1 MNIIKLFS
9 FHGVSKRKE
18 WWWGIVFTAVIMHF
32 FCEIVYPDNATAQII
47 VLTIGQCILAP
58 VTVRRLRDTDGAIWS
73 VFIYFLC
80 TIAALISIFI
90 LNSRTALTVIEPVA
104 GILGLYIFFVAGFG
118 KTYHVNR

>member
-1 MNIIKLFS
+1 MFIKSFFS
-9 FHGVSKRKE
+9 FSGVAKRKE
-18 WWWGIVFTAVIMHF
+18 WWWGILSTAAILYFMNKKVF
-32 FCEIVYPDNATAQII
+32 PDTPEAQLS
-47 VLTIGQCILAP
+47 VTILAQCIVAP

-118 KTYHVNR
+118 KTHHVNR